1 MPTSL
6 LLPPQAGLKPKV
18 IPMLAHLGLTFS
30 GLTMRPSL
38 ELSAKHMILSWAW
51 EIFTKGGKSL
61 AHQAQHIDK
70 PAFDFSPIFQL
81 WKLEV
86 LKGAKTEDGWS

>member
-1 MPTSL
+1 MF
-6 LLPPQAGLKPKV
+6 PPQAGLKPKV

-38 ELSAKHMILSWAW
+38 EQSAKHLILSWDL
-51 EIFTKGGKSL
+51 EIFNKGGKSL

-70 PAFDFSPIFQL
+70 SALDFSPIFQL

-86 LKGAKTEDGWS
+86 LKGAKTEDSRS